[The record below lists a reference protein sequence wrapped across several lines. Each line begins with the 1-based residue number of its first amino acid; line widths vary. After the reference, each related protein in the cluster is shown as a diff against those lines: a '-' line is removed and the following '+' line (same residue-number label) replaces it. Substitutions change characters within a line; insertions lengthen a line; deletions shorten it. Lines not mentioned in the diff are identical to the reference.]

1 MMTAGAGLVL
11 CVLACPARAD
21 FLPGSYTYKL
31 VLRDD
36 QGFALSGTTTSE
48 KGDERVSANYT
59 IEVYNAEGD
68 KLNATVADATVD
80 GDTGCNCS
88 VTVPV
93 GSGAGYAK
101 VGERLTLVVSDTT
114 FGNERF
120 RSSKVLPPPY
130 TIGSTQLDDDFWI
143 SSFSGLDG
151 TSDSVATIRRHS
163 TLRTGPDF
171 KSTRLVGRSVWND
184 RWLLVV
190 PASSLNANR
199 AAALEKFVN
208 GIDDIKIGV
217 RAYSRQG
224 N

>member
-1 MMTAGAGLVL
+1 MKSKLIMTAGAGLVL
-11 CVLACPARAD
+11 CALACTVRAD

-59 IEVYNAEGD
+59 IEVYNAAGD
-68 KLNATVADATVD
+68 KLNATVADASID
-80 GDTGCNCS
+80 KETGCNCS
-88 VTVPV
+88 VSVPV
-93 GSGAGYAK
+93 GNGAGYAK
-101 VGERLTLVVSDTT
+101 VGD
-114 FGNERF
+114 
-120 RSSKVLPPPY
+120 
-130 TIGSTQLDDDFWI
+130 
-143 SSFSGLDG
+143 
-151 TSDSVATIRRHS
+151 
-163 TLRTGPDF
+163 DF

-184 RWLLVV
+184 RWLLVI

-208 GIDDIKIGV
+208 GIDDIKIGI